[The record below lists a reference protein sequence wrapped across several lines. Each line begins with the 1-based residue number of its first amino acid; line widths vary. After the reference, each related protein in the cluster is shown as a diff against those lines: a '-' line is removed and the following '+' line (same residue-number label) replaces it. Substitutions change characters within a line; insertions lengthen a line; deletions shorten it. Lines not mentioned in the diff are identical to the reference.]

1 MITGARMPNK
11 RGIRQNRRVTIRTE
25 NHFLECHASS
35 IPPNRLKFD
44 ALLNRDRSS
53 IKVNARLLARRRK
66 RVQQRFYFYR
76 QNALRR
82 KATGTGRDSGGSGN
96 RFKHTA
102 RRSRSFS
109 PGGGESRGIR
119 APTGFARKS
128 EDFQGCRRNAA
139 TSRSPVVLIFRIIPG
154 GIANIGRQPAKA
166 FSTTKKLG
174 QMRYAKRTNNPG
186 QFPSG

>member
-1 MITGARMPNK
+1 MSF
-11 RGIRQNRRVTIRTE
+11 VTIRTE
-25 NHFLECHASS
+25 NYFLESQVSS

-53 IKVNARLLARRRK
+53 IKVKARLVARRRK
-66 RVQQRFYFYR
+66 RVQRRFYFYR

-82 KATGTGRDSGGSGN
+82 KATGIRRDSGGSGN

-102 RRSRSFS
+102 QRSRSFF
-109 PGGGESRGIR
+109 PGGGIR

-154 GIANIGRQPAKA
+154 GIANISRQSAKA
-166 FSTTKKLG
+166 FSTAKKLG
-174 QMRYAKRTNNPG
+174 QMRDAKRTNNPG